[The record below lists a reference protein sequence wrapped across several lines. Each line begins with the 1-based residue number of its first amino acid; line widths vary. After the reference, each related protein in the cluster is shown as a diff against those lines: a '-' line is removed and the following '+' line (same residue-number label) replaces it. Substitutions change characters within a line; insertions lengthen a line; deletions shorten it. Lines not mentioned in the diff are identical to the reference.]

1 MTVNT
6 SVEGGVAVLTV
17 DRPEV
22 RNAISP
28 ATMDELSS
36 ALDAVAGEADVLVIR
51 GGGDRAFVSGGDLK
65 ELAKIRTFDG
75 AVEMALRMRRLCD
88 RIATFP
94 APVVAVVNGHALGG
108 GAEVAVAADIRVAA
122 DDVTIGFNQSR
133 LAIMPAWGGAERL
146 ASLVGRSQALL
157 LATTGERIDAAEA
170 LRIGLFD
177 RVYPRASFEASWRS
191 LASAIA
197 SSPSR
202 SIKSVVAAAAPHQ
215 HPELEESAA
224 SAFAALWVADAHW
237 AAADALARKL
247 LVATGWP
254 LGGYWVATG
263 WLLVAE
269 GEDRGLDTVLEAE
282 LGEDAADVGL
292 DRLLADRQVPGDLP
306 VAVPLGDQPEHVAL
320 AG

>member
-1 MTVNT
+1 V
-6 SVEGGVAVLTV
+6 TV
-17 DRPEV
+17 DRPSV

-28 ATMDELSS
+28 ATMDALEL
-36 ALDAVAGEADVLVIR
+36 ALDAVVSSVAVLVIR

-75 AVEMALRMRRLCD
+75 AVAMAVRMRRLCD

-94 APVVAVVNGHALGG
+94 VPVVAVLNGHALGG
-108 GAEVAVAADIRVAA
+108 GAEVAAAADIRVAA

-146 ASLVGRSQALL
+146 ASIVGRSQAVLL
-157 LATTGERIDAAEA
+157 TTTGERISAAEA

-177 RVYPRASFEASWRS
+177 RVYPRSSFEASWRS
-191 LASAIA
+191 LAALIA

-202 SIKSVVAAAAPHQ
+202 AIKSVIAAAAPHHHAQ
-215 HPELEESAA
+215 LEASAA
-224 SAFAALWVADAHW
+224 EAFAALWVDDAHW
-237 AAADALARKL
+237 AAADALTRKL
-247 LVATGWP
+247 FE
-254 LGGYWVATG
+254 
-263 WLLVAE
+263 LVAE
-269 GEDRGLDTVLEAE
+269 GEDRRLDAVLQAE
-282 LGEDAADVGL
+282 LGENAADVGL

-306 VAVPLGDQPEHVAL
+306 VTVTLGDQPEDVAL